1 MDMQGSTRTDA
12 PRWQP
17 AGGRRRSCRPPSLLK
32 PPRPAAM
39 TKSPSAVRHAASDGA
54 APDGASSRRVPWP
67 PDPFSYSDGRLC
79 VGGLPLDEV
88 VAGRGPPAYVYA
100 LDAAAAAYRRAAA
113 AFEPLGGRVLYAVKA

>member
-32 PPRPAAM
+32 SPRPAAM
-39 TKSPSAVRHAASDGA
+39 TKSPSAVRHAASAGA
-54 APDGASSRRVPWP
+54 APAGASSPLVPWP
-67 PDPFSYSDGRLC
+67 PAPLPYSDGPLG

-88 VAGRGPPAYVYA
+88 VAATGTPAYVYD
-100 LDAAAAAYRRAAA
+100 LDAVAAAYRRARRALR
-113 AFEPLGGRVLYAVKA
+113 PPRGGGRV